1 MDRKIDK
8 THWQQPKKVHSELVR
23 QGDNLVT
30 MEQVEQ
36 AVAARPKDRA
46 PHDPKK
52 YYYPIFS
59 NHLGGYQMDLL
70 EQSKDRDKEK
80 YPAYYLIFINTNTRW
95 ADAIPVESKSF
106 GAIRQ
111 IVVDFC
117 KRHKVASLVHDE
129 EAAFCCHQ
137 MQEELKKIRV
147 SSKIITEQRH
157 SALGTIDRFIR
168 TLRDMNKVGVESKR
182 QSDNPKYR
190 DFTPKRMAKL
200 LDIYNHTPHDAT
212 GKTPQEMQYNPA
224 LEKEYIIKTIYK
236 RERRRKITDFE
247 LKEDT
252 FVRYILPRNRLTKDR
267 YKVSPEAYKIAGKE
281 GNAYIL
287 TAEDGSTRL
296 VSRWRLFA
304 VGESLEGTK
313 LKWGHSFDQGGAVRG
328 VVNRILDHKPNK
340 NKYYVE
346 FSMPD
351 GSVYNDWIPVW
362 ELRGANRQVLSPLEE
377 EFFNRNKK

>member
-1 MDRKIDK
+1 
-8 THWQQPKKVHSELVR
+8 
-23 QGDNLVT
+23 
-30 MEQVEQ
+30 
-36 AVAARPKDRA
+36 
-46 PHDPKK
+46 
-52 YYYPIFS
+52 
-59 NHLGGYQMDLL
+59 MDLL
-70 EQSKDRDKEK
+70 EQSKDRDKHK
-80 YPAYYLIFINTNTRW
+80 YPALHLIFINTNTRW

-106 GAIRQ
+106 GALRQ
-111 IVVDFC
+111 VVIDFC
-117 KRHKVASLVHDE
+117 KRHDVVSLVHDE

-182 QSDNPKYR
+182 QSDDPKYR
-190 DFTPKRMAKL
+190 DFSPKRMAKL
-200 LDIYNHTPHDAT
+200 LDICNNTPHEAT
-212 GKTPQEMQYNPA
+212 GMTPSDMQNDPA
-224 LEKEYIIKTIYK
+224 KEKEYIIRMIYK

-247 LKEDT
+247 LEEDMY
-252 FVRYILPRNRLTKDR
+252 VRYILPGNPLTKNR
-267 YKVSPEAYKIAGKE
+267 YKVSPEAYKIGGKE

-287 TAEDGSTRL
+287 MAADGSTRL

-304 VGESLEGTK
+304 VGKSLEGTK

-328 VVNRILDHKPNK
+328 VVNRIIDHKPNK

-351 GSVYNDWIPVW
+351 GSTYNDWISAW
-362 ELRGANRQVLSPLEE
+362 ELGGSNKQVVSDLEL
-377 EFFNRNKK
+377 EFLKEKK